1 MVAPRAAWKGF
12 LKVGSVTRG
21 VKIVGATS
29 EASKIHFKIFE
40 PQGRSAGQKHLCR
53 REDRQAGRTDDQ
65 LKGFEIEKDVQ
76 IEPDDIK
83 ALKLTS
89 DHTLG
94 R

>member
-12 LKVGSVTRG
+12 LKVRSVTRG
-21 VKIVGATS
+21 VKIVGATN
-29 EASKIHFKIFE
+29 EASKIHFKIE
-40 PQGRSAGQKHLCR
+40 PQGRSAGQKHPCR

-65 LKGFEIEKDVQ
+65 FKGSEIEKDVQ